1 MDLIRRAIANREA
14 NGTVYEPPPKHSGKK
29 PSKAERAKQ
38 YESGSRGMRA
48 FIINEKPNK
57 KIVVKH
63 FEALI
68 ERECQSSSD
77 EE

>member
-1 MDLIRRAIANREA
+1 MDLIRKIEANRQA
-14 NGTVYEPPPKHSGKK
+14 KGLLPDMMTKQSGKK

-38 YESGSRGMRA
+38 YESGSRGMRS
-48 FIINEKPNK
+48 FIINDKPNK

-68 ERECQSSSD
+68 AQECQSSSD